1 MWGEGVVRGVLVSS
15 WQVMAAPKSY
25 LRVCFL
31 GPLLAPSALVW
42 VLSSQSE
49 IEACREVDW
58 EVPSGIL

>member
-1 MWGEGVVRGVLVSS
+1 MGGVLVSG

-25 LRVCFL
+25 FRVCFL

-42 VLSSQSE
+42 VLRSQSE
-49 IEACREVDW
+49 MEACGEVDW